1 MFKNITL
8 IKQLSLLFIILISF
22 SLVACTEPNEL
33 VAEDVIEMID
43 GLPEEVKLEDGILVE
58 RARISYESLTD
69 IQKEQVTN
77 LEELITRELILV
89 DLRAAHSAI
98 SKISFIPT
106 NLVLA
111 HEKLVIDA
119 REVYD
124 NITPAQKELVTNYNR
139 LVESERIIEE
149 LKVDKENKEVAIV
162 VELMIRSLPN
172 IVDIRLKDEES
183 IVIARAAY
191 EELTVPQKELILNL
205 RRLIDSENKIEQLK
219 AEEKLRS
226 DKFAAKVVNDM
237 IDALPS
243 TVLLEHEN
251 QIITARNA
259 YEKLTENQKIYVT
272 SLSLLIDKEEK
283 IAKLK
288 LAKPVEDL
296 INKLPDEVTL
306 EDESDIITAREAYD
320 ALEDDIKS
328 LVPNYE
334 TLVQKENDLLD
345 LKNTDE

>member
-1 MFKNITL
+1 MFKNMTL
-8 IKQLSLLFIILISF
+8 IKHLSFILIILVSF
-22 SLVACTEPNEL
+22 SLVACTEPYEL

-43 GLPEEVKLEDGILVE
+43 ELPEEVKLEDGILVE

-69 IQKEQVTN
+69 IQKELVTN
-77 LEELITRELILV
+77 LEKLVTKELILV

-219 AEEKLRS
+219 AEEKLRA

-296 INKLPDEVTL
+296 INKLPDEVKL